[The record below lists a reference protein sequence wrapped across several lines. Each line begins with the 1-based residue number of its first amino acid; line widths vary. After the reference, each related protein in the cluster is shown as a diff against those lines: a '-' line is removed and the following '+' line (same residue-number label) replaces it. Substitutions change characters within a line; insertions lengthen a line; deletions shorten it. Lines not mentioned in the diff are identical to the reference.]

1 MTDLPKGHRLAW
13 PAALAAA
20 TIAGSLAAACMM
32 PFVALAV
39 LAAAT
44 MSQRR
49 AAATIV
55 AIWAAN
61 QALGFTVLGY
71 PAAGYAAAWG
81 AALGAASLTAG
92 LVARVVLR
100 GRRAFAAAPMLLAF
114 GAAFVGYEAL
124 LYAFASAAGGTETF
138 APAIVLR
145 ILTNDGMWFA
155 GLCALYVALT
165 GLAPRW
171 FGPAPAFRLA

>member
-1 MTDLPKGHRLAW
+1 MTELSKEHRLAW

-20 TIAGSLAAACMM
+20 TVAGSLAAACMM

-44 MSQRR
+44 MPQGR
-49 AAATIV
+49 AAATMV

-61 QALGFTVLGY
+61 QTLGFTVLGY
-71 PAAGYAAAWG
+71 PATGYAAAWG
-81 AALGAASLTAG
+81 VALGTAGLAAG
-92 LVARVVLR
+92 LVAGAVLR
-100 GRRAFAAAPMLLAF
+100 GRRDLAAAPMLLAF

-124 LYAFASAAGGTETF
+124 LYGFALAAGGTETF

-171 FGPAPAFRLA
+171 FGPVPALRLA